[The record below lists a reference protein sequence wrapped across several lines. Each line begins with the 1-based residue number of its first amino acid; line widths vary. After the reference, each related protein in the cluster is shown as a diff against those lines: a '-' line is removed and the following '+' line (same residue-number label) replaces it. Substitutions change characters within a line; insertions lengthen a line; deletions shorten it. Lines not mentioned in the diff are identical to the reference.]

1 MNIHHLSEKFE
12 LNDLEKQIVGYISL
26 HQDHL
31 KSIGIRQ
38 MAKDNFTSTSS
49 IYKLCNKFGFE
60 GYSDMIYHLSSPSI
74 PHTSF
79 STENIEQYS
88 KEFNKLLQAYRNKRI
103 VVFGLGFSS
112 PIAEYIQQRLT
123 LNGFYAMS
131 VVHMEMFDKQ
141 HCGDTLFIVISNS
154 GQTPRL
160 MEIVE
165 TVNKQNV
172 ACLSFVANSNSKIVT
187 NSTLSIVVGNYNS
200 FEHEA
205 AKPNTFFGEVII
217 AFESLLFSYLSSYQE
232 L

>member
-12 LNDLEKQIVGYISL
+12 LNDLEKQIVEYISL
-26 HQDHL
+26 HQAHL

-49 IYKLCNKFGFE
+49 IYKLCSKFGFE
-60 GYSDMIYHLSSPSI
+60 GYSDMIYHLSSSPISNI
-74 PHTSF
+74 PF
-79 STENIEQYS
+79 STENIEPFS
-88 KEFNKLLQAYRNKRI
+88 KEFNTLLQAYRNKRI

-141 HCGDTLFIVISNS
+141 HCEDTLFIVISNS

-165 TVNKQNV
+165 SVSKQNI
-172 ACLSFVANSNSKIVT
+172 ASISFIANPNSKIVDY
-187 NSTLSIVVGNYNS
+187 STQAIVVGNYNS

-217 AFESLLFSYLSSYQE
+217 AFESLLFSYLSSCKE